1 MDEFNG
7 IDETDCWFSEIDLLI
22 GLRGMKRMRKI
33 KIFYRVFKNLKKKK
47 FKFLLFFLFKI
58 LILKNFIILEPTSFK
73 NIFKNN

>member
-33 KIFYRVFKNLKKKK
+33 KIFYRVFKIWKKKNLS
-47 FKFLLFFLFKI
+47 FYCFFYLRF
-58 LILKNFIILEPTSFK
+58 
-73 NIFKNN
+73 